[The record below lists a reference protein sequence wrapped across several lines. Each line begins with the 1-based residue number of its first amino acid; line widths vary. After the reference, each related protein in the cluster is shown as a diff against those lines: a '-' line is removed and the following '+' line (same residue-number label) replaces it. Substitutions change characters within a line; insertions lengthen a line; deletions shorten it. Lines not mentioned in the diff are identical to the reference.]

1 MYLKAI
7 AINPE
12 YANAYNKRGWAKLQ
26 LGDEQGAF
34 ADYKKAASLGHQ
46 PTAQWLN
53 SEGGAWC
60 PNMR

>member
-46 PTAQWLN
+46 PTAQ
-53 SEGGAWC
+53 
-60 PNMR
+60 

>member
-34 ADYKKAASLGHQ
+34 ADYKKQHLLDINQQHNG
-46 PTAQWLN
+46 
-53 SEGGAWC
+53 
-60 PNMR
+60 